1 MPDQGSIHPSV
12 VGKILSSKEYDRVD
26 WDDLVQ
32 LAAGKL
38 AADAAKAG
46 EWIKTHAPVEQI
58 REIEALAET
67 VIGDRPSN
75 GSRNR
80 MLLQTTRRLWIFLA
94 TRADTTA

>member
-46 EWIKTHAPVEQI
+46 AMDQN
-58 REIEALAET
+58 ACAC
-67 VIGDRPSN
+67 
-75 GSRNR
+75 
-80 MLLQTTRRLWIFLA
+80 
-94 TRADTTA
+94 

>member
-1 MPDQGSIHPSV
+1 MSEGDEIRTSELPDQGSIHPSV

-46 EWIKTHAPVEQI
+46 AMDQN
-58 REIEALAET
+58 ACAC
-67 VIGDRPSN
+67 
-75 GSRNR
+75 
-80 MLLQTTRRLWIFLA
+80 
-94 TRADTTA
+94 